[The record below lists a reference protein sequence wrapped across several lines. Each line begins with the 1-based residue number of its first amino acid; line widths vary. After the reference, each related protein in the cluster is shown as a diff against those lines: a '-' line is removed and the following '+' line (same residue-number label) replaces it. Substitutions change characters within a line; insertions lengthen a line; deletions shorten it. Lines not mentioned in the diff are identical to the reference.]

1 MAPLPSLPSGSD
13 AGDMTIEQLTVTIR
27 GLIAERQA
35 LRDRGASREELERNR
50 LEIVHRQQELSHMW
64 IESHGAETL
73 PRAA

>member
-1 MAPLPSLPSGSD
+1 
-13 AGDMTIEQLTVTIR
+13 MTIEQLTLTIR
-27 GLIAERQA
+27 GLIAERQT

-64 IESHGAETL
+64 IESHRPEAL

>member
-1 MAPLPSLPSGSD
+1 
-13 AGDMTIEQLTVTIR
+13 MTIEQLTVTIR

-35 LRDRGASREELERNR
+35 LRDRGASRDELERNR

-64 IESHGAETL
+64 IESHRPEAL